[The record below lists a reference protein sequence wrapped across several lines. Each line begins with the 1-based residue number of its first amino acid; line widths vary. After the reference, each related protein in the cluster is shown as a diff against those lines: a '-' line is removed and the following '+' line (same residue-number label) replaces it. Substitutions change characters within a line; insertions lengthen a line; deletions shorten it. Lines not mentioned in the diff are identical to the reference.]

1 MLAELT
7 DRNRKNM
14 SNPTTKPIVLSGVQP
29 SGELSIGNYIGALR
43 QWEQMQDDYDC
54 QYCIVDLHAITVR
67 QEAEKLREATLD
79 SLALCLAVGVTPEKS
94 NLFIQSHV
102 PEHAQLGWVLNC
114 YTQMGEL
121 NRMTQFKDKS
131 ARHAENINAGL
142 FGYPVLMAADILLYQ
157 ANQVPVGNDQK
168 QHLELARDIA
178 TRFNNVYGEVFTV
191 PEPYIPQVGARVMSL
206 QDPTKKMSKS
216 DDNRNNVIG
225 LLEDPKAIAKKIK
238 RAVTDSDEPPR
249 VLFDIESKPGVAN
262 LMGLMSV
269 ATGKTFAEIEAE
281 YEGKMYGHLKTDTA
295 DAVVAMLEP
304 VQTRYQE
311 FRADRAYLDQ
321 VMKAGSEK
329 ASARAADTLK
339 KVYEAVGFV
348 ACP

>member
-1 MLAELT
+1 
-7 DRNRKNM
+7 M
-14 SNPTTKPIVLSGVQP
+14 SNPSTKPIVLSGVQP

-67 QEAEKLREATLD
+67 QQAEKLREATLD

-114 YTQMGEL
+114 YAQMGEL

-131 ARHAENINAGL
+131 QRHAENINAGL

-178 TRFNNVYGEVFTV
+178 TRFNNIYGDVFTV

-225 LLEDPKAIAKKIK
+225 LLEDPKSIAKKIK
-238 RAVTDSDEPPR
+238 RAVTDSEEPPR
-249 VLFDIESKPGVAN
+249 VIFDIETKPGVAN

-269 ATGKTFAEIEAE
+269 ATGKSFAEIEAE
-281 YEGKMYGHLKTDTA
+281 YEGKMYGHLKVDTA

-321 VMKAGSEK
+321 VMKAGAEK
-329 ASARAADTLK
+329 ASARAAVTLK

-348 ACP
+348 ARP

>member
-1 MLAELT
+1 
-7 DRNRKNM
+7 M

-249 VLFDIESKPGVAN
+249 VLFDIENKPGVAN

-311 FRADRAYLDQ
+311 FRADRTYLDQ

-329 ASARAADTLK
+329 ASSRAAETLK

-348 ACP
+348 ARP